1 MKNITKLVAIIL
13 ILGLF
18 LYGATH
24 LSLDKKEYQTTLS
37 KEIIKVDNG
46 FGYQIFSGDKLL
58 VQQEFIPAVKGYQ
71 TFQSE
76 KDAKKVANLVIEKIR
91 QRTSPQISV
100 DELKDLNVEFSG
112 Q

>member
-1 MKNITKLVAIIL
+1 MKNFTKLIATIL

-18 LYGATH
+18 FYGVTH
-24 LSLDKKEYQTTLS
+24 LSLDKEEHQTTLR
-37 KEIIKVDNG
+37 KEIIKVENG
-46 FGYQIFSGDKLL
+46 YGYQIFSGEKLL

-71 TFQSE
+71 TFQSA

-91 QRTSPQISV
+91 ERTNPQISV
-100 DELKDLNVEFSG
+100 DELKELGVVFSG

>member
-1 MKNITKLVAIIL
+1 MKNFTKLVATIL

-18 LYGATH
+18 FYGATH
-24 LSLDKKEYQTTLS
+24 LSFDNQEHRTTLRN
-37 KEIIKVDNG
+37 EIIKVENG
-46 FGYQIFSGDKLL
+46 YGYQIFSGDKLL

-76 KDAKKVANLVIEKIR
+76 KDAKKVANLVIEKI
-91 QRTSPQISV
+91 QERTSPQISV
-100 DELKDLNVEFSG
+100 DELKELGVVFEG